1 MPGARS
7 KDSGGPAQARVIDP
21 EERPLKVD
29 LFKESS
35 KIHKKK
41 RKKKVGGGRSFPET
55 FTLNMYPKD
64 YESKHFVYLKHN
76 CHCQL

>member
-41 RKKKVGGGRSFPET
+41 RKKKLGEEEAFLRLLP
-55 FTLNMYPKD
+55 
-64 YESKHFVYLKHN
+64 
-76 CHCQL
+76 